1 MFTPSSGLAQ
11 RQSSPVNVAIGD
23 IIVQL
28 PIAVADNICGVDVQ
42 VLPQQSGSSTMGQ
55 SPAGLRSFLFFA
67 HRTGRV

>member
-42 VLPQQSGSSTMGQ
+42 VLPQQRGDEDVVCEADSST
-55 SPAGLRSFLFFA
+55 LC
-67 HRTGRV
+67 